1 MENQEKHN
9 AIMEQ
14 QLAEL
19 TRKVDKISE
28 ALLGN
33 EFNQHGGL
41 VTIINDHE
49 KRLEKV
55 EETNVFTHEP
65 RIKAL
70 EETGITHKVYVRILV
85 FIAGVITAGVLG
97 VLIKIW
103 FK

>member
-1 MENQEKHN
+1 MTV
-9 AIMEQ
+9 EQ
-14 QLAEL
+14 QLQDL

-49 KRLEKV
+49 KRIEKI
-55 EETNVFTHEP
+55 EESNVLTHEA

-70 EETGITHKVYVRILV
+70 EETGITHKVYVRILI
-85 FIAGVITAGVLG
+85 FIAAVITTGVIGL
-97 VLIKIW
+97 LLK
-103 FK
+103 K